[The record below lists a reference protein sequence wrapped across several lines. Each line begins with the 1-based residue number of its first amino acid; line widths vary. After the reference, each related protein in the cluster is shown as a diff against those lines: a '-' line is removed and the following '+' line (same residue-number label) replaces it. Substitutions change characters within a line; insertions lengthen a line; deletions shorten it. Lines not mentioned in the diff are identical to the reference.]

1 MIYIFFLNEKRFLK
15 HSFSFT
21 EKISFNFISVKVFK
35 MAMQEYLDKI
45 EALQSEKNK
54 IVFSNNTD
62 VELCIQ
68 KIKNKTTELSF
79 TLSEVLQNSNSKMT
93 IINKN
98 VLKRFSNHLGLLF
111 LEEQESGN
119 VCFANNNEVRPE
131 YKQSFKLIDVLDYIY
146 AFGHSTAF
154 KESQKII
161 ITSET
166 DLFWKL
172 TKIGSSL
179 REITI
184 SKGFK

>member
-1 MIYIFFLNEKRFLK
+1 MTI
-15 HSFSFT
+15 
-21 EKISFNFISVKVFK
+21 
-35 MAMQEYLDKI
+35 QGYLDKI
-45 EALQSEKNK
+45 EVLQSEKNK
-54 IVFSNNTD
+54 TTFSDNAD

-79 TLSEVLQNSNSKMT
+79 TLTEIFQKSNSKKT
-93 IINKN
+93 IINKDI
-98 VLKRFSNHLGLLF
+98 LKRFSNHLGLLF

-119 VCFANNNEVRPE
+119 VCFANSDEVRSE
-131 YKQSFKLIDVLDYIY
+131 YKQSFKLINMLDYIY

-172 TKIGSSL
+172 AKIGSSL
-179 REITI
+179 RERTI
-184 SKGFK
+184 S

>member
-21 EKISFNFISVKVFK
+21 EKISFNFMTVKVFK
-35 MAMQEYLDKI
+35 MTIQGYLDKI
-45 EALQSEKNK
+45 EVLQNEKNK
-54 IVFSNNTD
+54 IVYSDNAD
-62 VELCIQ
+62 LELYIQ
-68 KIKNKTTELSF
+68 KIKNETTELSF
-79 TLSEVLQNSNSKMT
+79 TLTEIFQKSNSKTT
-93 IINKN
+93 IINKD

-119 VCFANNNEVRPE
+119 VCFANSDEVRSE
-131 YKQSFKLIDVLDYIY
+131 YKQSFKLIDVLNYIY
-146 AFGHSTAF
+146 AFAHSSAF

-172 TKIGSSL
+172 AKIGSGL
-179 REITI
+179 R
-184 SKGFK
+184 K